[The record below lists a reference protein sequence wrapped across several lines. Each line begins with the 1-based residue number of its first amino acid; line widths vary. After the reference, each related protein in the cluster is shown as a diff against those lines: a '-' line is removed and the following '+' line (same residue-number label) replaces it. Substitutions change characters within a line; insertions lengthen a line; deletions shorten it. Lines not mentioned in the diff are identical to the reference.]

1 MIRLSLK
8 YIRYFKEQSL
18 YVLFGIIASVAIL
31 TAVNS
36 AFETN
41 NKMELEQT
49 RAYEGDYHYLYNN
62 LEKED
67 IDKARSLA
75 MECHIEKIGS
85 VQKGTAYDNEENS
98 TWIEL
103 GFADEGYLDI
113 YGMELLEGRYP
124 ERSGEIA
131 LEEWLLP
138 YFGGNQVGA
147 QIELVRGKDTDV
159 YTIVGIFKDR
169 AENKN
174 IGVHYGYLSQDDTKG
189 GTYDLLIKYDESMDI
204 VKQQQAFSE
213 KFGHEEEELANRP
226 LLYNLNP
233 RYDEN
238 WVDVS
243 VIGLDGKRFSEWI
256 RGIGLDKS
264 LGTAFVTVFVMV
276 ILYSIFRIS
285 VQQRIR
291 EYGKMKAFGMGTGRM
306 MLLLG
311 SELFFLFL
319 IGFPIGTA
327 AGLLLIRGI
336 YQYYAATGSISGS
349 LASFVPFFW
358 QELLKNGGLL
368 LLVLLLIVVTVTWQ
382 LGRMNVIETIRG
394 ESGRKKRPR
403 RRKKPARI
411 WSKSTEAMMPVV
423 LIQYCREKKV
433 RVTIMILML
442 ALGGTV
448 FLAGTYMEEQTA
460 RNNRLTQITNNGTN
474 ADIRVSIEN
483 LSLAGG
489 ITDQQAEEIQAVPNV
504 RLAEPVSF
512 YYGAMMV
519 DEEQI
524 TVNRDVYWKEQ
535 DKGNPLI
542 ESLGGHLVQETGNQ
556 FHLKT
561 EFYGYEESMLE
572 VLEDFVVE
580 GSIDSIAQEN
590 TIVWQAPM
598 NALGFWNVVDLHVGD
613 QITVRYPKKNP
624 GRITAETM
632 GILAMLPEG
641 EYADAY
647 EERTFTIGAIV
658 TGSAANNEQF
668 LTGLDISSVIMPN
681 DRFQELFD
689 VDGYNIVS
697 VQLADQRAASET
709 RDEIWNIMEGTPD
722 CGVVD
727 YTEEIIR
734 QREHLEQTMILVRVI
749 VLLLLAIGFFNTIS
763 SVNYMLVEKRRDFT
777 IMRAMGIT
785 DAQLTRA
792 MIGEGAVYGV
802 IMSVLMIVFTLLVQF
817 PLKYFLDHGL
827 LYFNAQYTFN
837 WPLALGVGAVNI
849 LLGIAAVLLPAKRV
863 LFGDIKEELADI

>member
-41 NKMELEQT
+41 NRMELE
-49 RAYEGDYHYLYNN
+49 RIRDYEGDYHFYYNH
-62 LEKED
+62 LRTED
-67 IDKARSLA
+67 IDRAKSLA
-75 MECHIEKIGS
+75 RECHIEKTGS
-85 VQKGTAYDNEENS
+85 FQKGAAYDNEENP
-98 TWIEL
+98 TWIQL
-103 GFADEGYLDI
+103 GFGDEGYLDI
-113 YGMELLEGRYP
+113 YGLELLEGRYP
-124 ERSGEIA
+124 EHSGEIA

-138 YFGGNQVGA
+138 YFGENRVGA
-147 QIELVRGKDTDV
+147 RIELVSGGKTDV
-159 YTIVGIFKDR
+159 YTVTGIFKNR
-169 AENKN
+169 AETKEM
-174 IGVHYGYLSQDDTKG
+174 GFRYGYVAREDAKEGECQLF
-189 GTYDLLIKYDESMDI
+189 LKYDESMDI
-204 VKQQQAFSE
+204 TKLQEAFGE
-213 KFGHEEEELANRP
+213 KFGHEEDMGRNHN
-226 LLYNLNP
+226 LLYSLNP
-233 RYDEN
+233 EYDNREYN
-238 WVDVS
+238 AS
-243 VIGLDGKRFSEWI
+243 LFGLDGKLFGEWV

-311 SELFFLFL
+311 SELFFMFL

-336 YQYYAATGSISGS
+336 YRYYAATGSISGS
-349 LASFVPFFW
+349 LASFVPFSW

-460 RNNRLTQITNNGTN
+460 RNNRLTQISNNGTN

-483 LSLAGG
+483 LNLAGG
-489 ITDQQAEEIQAVPNV
+489 ISDQQTETIRDLPNV

-512 YYGAMMV
+512 YCGAMLV
-519 DEEQI
+519 KEEQM
-524 TVNRDVYWKEQ
+524 TVDLGYWKNQ
-535 DKGNPLI
+535 DERNPLI
-542 ESLGGHLVQETGNQ
+542 ASAGGHMVQETGDQ

-561 EFYGYEESMLE
+561 EFYGYEESMLKE
-572 VLEDFVVE
+572 QEDFVVE
-580 GSIDSIAQEN
+580 GSIESLAREDTIA
-590 TIVWQAPM
+590 WQALM
-598 NALGFWNVVDLHVGD
+598 NGAGFWNIIDLHAGD
-613 QITVRYPKKNP
+613 WITVRYPKKNP
-624 GRITAETM
+624 GKFTEETT
-632 GILAMLPEG
+632 GILTMLPEG

-658 TGSAANNEQF
+658 KGSVANNEQF
-668 LTGLDISSVIMPN
+668 LTGLDISAVIMPN
-681 DRFQELFD
+681 DRFREIFD
-689 VDGYNIVS
+689 VDGYNMVS
-697 VQLADQRAASET
+697 VQLADQRDAGET
-709 RDEIWNIMEGTPD
+709 KDEIWSIMEGTPD

-727 YTEEIIR
+727 YTDEIIR
-734 QREHLEQTMILVRVI
+734 QREHLAQTMILVRVI
-749 VLLLLAIGFFNTIS
+749 VLLLLAIGFFNILS

-777 IMRAMGIT
+777 VMRAMGIT

-802 IMSVLMIVFTLLVQF
+802 IMSVLMIAFALLAQL

-827 LYFNAQYTFN
+827 LYLNARYDFH
-837 WPLALGVGAVNI
+837 WPLALGVSAVNI

>member
-1 MIRLSLK
+1 MK
-8 YIRYFKEQSL
+8 
-18 YVLFGIIASVAIL
+18 L
-31 TAVNS
+31 T
-36 AFETN
+36 
-41 NKMELEQT
+41 
-49 RAYEGDYHYLYNN
+49 RD
-62 LEKED
+62 
-67 IDKARSLA
+67 
-75 MECHIEKIGS
+75 
-85 VQKGTAYDNEENS
+85 
-98 TWIEL
+98 
-103 GFADEGYLDI
+103 
-113 YGMELLEGRYP
+113 
-124 ERSGEIA
+124 GE
-131 LEEWLLP
+131 
-138 YFGGNQVGA
+138 
-147 QIELVRGKDTDV
+147 TDV
-159 YTIVGIFKDR
+159 YTIVGIFKDH

-174 IGVHYGYLSQDDTKG
+174 NGVHYGFLLQDDTKE
-189 GTYDLLIKYDESMDI
+189 GTYTLLIKYDESMDI
-204 VKQQQAFSE
+204 EKQQEAFSE
-213 KFGHEEEELANRP
+213 KFGYAGEALRNRS

-233 RYDEN
+233 KYDEN
-238 WVDVS
+238 RVDAS
-243 VIGLDGKRFSEWI
+243 VIGLDGKLFSEWV

-276 ILYSIFRIS
+276 ILYSIFRIL

-336 YQYYAATGSISGS
+336 YRYYAATGSISGS
-349 LASFVPFFW
+349 LASFVPFSW

-474 ADIRVSIEN
+474 ADIRVSMEN

-489 ITDQQAEEIQAVPNV
+489 ITDQQTEEIRALPNV

-512 YYGAMMV
+512 YYGAALV
-519 DEEQI
+519 REELL
-524 TVNRDVYWKEQ
+524 TTPLSYWQNQ
-535 DKGNPLI
+535 DKWNPLI
-542 ESLGGHLVQETGNQ
+542 ESVGGHLVQEAGDQ
-556 FHLKT
+556 IQLKM
-561 EFYGYEESMLE
+561 EFYGYEASMLE
-572 VLEDFVVE
+572 ELEDFVVE

-598 NALGFWNVVDLHVGD
+598 NATGFWNVIDLHVGD

-624 GRITAETM
+624 GRITEETM

-647 EERTFTIGAIV
+647 EERIFTIGAIV
-658 TGSAANNEQF
+658 TGKAANNEQF
-668 LTGLDISSVIMPN
+668 LTGIDTPTVIMTN
-681 DRFQELFD
+681 DRFREIFD

-697 VQLADQRAASET
+697 VQLADQRAARET
-709 RDEIWNIMEGTPD
+709 RDEIWSIMEGTPD

-777 IMRAMGIT
+777 IMRATGIT